1 MHLVHLSVRG
11 VHTENSASNTQENT
25 VQQSK
30 DNPSGE
36 GLSNRAKMADCYTSK
51 IQAIIQNNSGMT
63 LQEKN
68 ELIRDLL
75 QQAQNDRE
83 IQLLRKISIPAN
95 RNVLV
100 GSGPQGNTDNNHN
113 NNNNNQNSDNKNQNN
128 NNSNN
133 QNNDNGTIATH
144 SAPSQP
150 PVNDSKADN
159 GSNNIKNKDNSK
171 KNGQRQPAQKQ
182 KEKKQTKGQKRKTK
196 IWEDDNEEEENDD
209 NEEEEDDDQEEGEQ
223 EEDEEEEEDDNQEEE
238 EEDEDED
245 EEEDEDE
252 DEEDEG
258 TEVEEVEEEENDEEE
273 NQEGEQEEE
282 EWDED
287 EDRDESESE
296 DRKKKKDK
304 REKPQ
309 TSKRASIGSL
319 LKPSFTN
326 IRLHCQRAKIAF
338 PKQKLSRLY
347 ETLSTYL
354 SCPLKNGFES
364 LDRRFVL
371 TPQQRVLFQSPHR
384 QISMSLEKL
393 SVSLILPRA
402 TLFKYLTARL
412 KQERARIPYTYS
424 DKILIR
430 NFIRLS
436 KLKRTSVP
444 CVALRGNT

>member
-113 NNNNNQNSDNKNQNN
+113 NNNNQNSDNNNQNN

-238 EEDEDED
+238 EEDE
-245 EEEDEDE
+245 EEDEDE

-282 EWDED
+282 EWDDED

>member
-11 VHTENSASNTQENT
+11 VHTENSASSTQENT
-25 VQQSK
+25 VQHSK

-36 GLSNRAKMADCYTSK
+36 GLSSQAKMADCYTSK

-68 ELIRDLL
+68 DLIRDLL
-75 QQAQNDRE
+75 LQAQNDRE

-95 RNVLV
+95 RNFLV
-100 GSGPQGNTDNNHN
+100 GSGPQGNTDNNQHCD
-113 NNNNNQNSDNKNQNN
+113 NNNQN

-133 QNNDNGTIATH
+133 HNNDNGTITTQ
-144 SAPSQP
+144 SAPSKP
-150 PVNDSKADN
+150 PVNDNKADSD
-159 GSNNIKNKDNSK
+159 SNNIKNKDNSK
-171 KNGQRQPAQKQ
+171 NGQKQPAQKQ
-182 KEKKQTKGQKRKTK
+182 KEKKQTKGQQKRKTK
-196 IWEDDNEEEENDD
+196 IAEDDYEE
-209 NEEEEDDDQEEGEQ
+209 EEEEDDDDEEEDHEEEEDDQEGEQ
-223 EEDEEEEEDDNQEEE
+223 VEDEEEEDDDDQEEE
-238 EEDEDED
+238 EE
-245 EEEDEDE
+245 EEE
-252 DEEDEG
+252 EEG
-258 TEVEEVEEEENDEEE
+258 EEVEEENDEEGE
-273 NQEGEQEEE
+273 QEGEQEEE

-287 EDRDESESE
+287 EDRDESEDDNKEKGE

-304 REKPQ
+304 MEKPPAN
-309 TSKRASIGSL
+309 KRASIGHL
-319 LKPSFTN
+319 LKPSFAN
-326 IRLHCQRAKIAF
+326 IRLHCRRARITF
-338 PKQKLSRLY
+338 PKQKLSQLY
-347 ETLSTYL
+347 GTLSTYL

-371 TPQQRVLFQSPHR
+371 THQQRVLFQSPHK

-402 TLFKYLTARL
+402 TLFKYLTTRL
-412 KQERARIPYTYS
+412 KQERAHIPYTNS